1 MDHQRLARRLKYG
14 LSVIAVVVA
23 LIGAFIGW
31 GRAPAYA
38 LTSYFIQSG
47 GLIADYDYSWP
58 SAADNA
64 LHASAPGR
72 READASTF

>member
-1 MDHQRLARRLKYG
+1 MDQRQRSRGLRVA
-14 LSVIAVVVA
+14 LSVFAVVVA
-23 LIGAFIGW
+23 LSAAFFCW
-31 GRAPAYA
+31 RTAPAYA

-58 SAADNA
+58 SAPDNA
-64 LHASAPGR
+64 LHTSAPGR

>member
-1 MDHQRLARRLKYG
+1 MNHRQRVRRLG
-14 LSVIAVVVA
+14 FVMSVLAVVVVLCA
-23 LIGAFIGW
+23 AFVGW
-31 GRAPAYA
+31 STAPAYA

-58 SAADNA
+58 SSPDNA